1 MEFGIPALVEVP
13 DIREAAALCREL
25 GLSFVELNT
34 NFPTQQ
40 LHLLDAEELTS
51 LSRRYGI
58 SYTIHLN
65 DEMPVADFN
74 PVVAKGYLDAV
85 LEAICFAKKIGAMK
99 LNMHLS
105 DGARYTMP
113 DRRIFFYEAYQ
124 EEYLAGITRF
134 RDVCTEAI
142 GDADL
147 MICIENS
154 GGFRPFHLAA
164 LDALLESPVFGLT
177 LDVGHDHCTGGSDG
191 NWILQHRDRL
201 HHMHIHDARGCQ
213 DHLPPG
219 SGEIDLKKWLTFGQ
233 ELNCTAV
240 LEIKTLPGLRQGAAW
255 AQEAGF

>member
-1 MEFGIPALVEVP
+1 MKFGIPALVEVP
-13 DIREAAALCREL
+13 DIGEAAALCQEL

-40 LHLLDAEELTS
+40 LHLLDAGELTA

-85 LEAICFAKKIGAMK
+85 LEAISFAKKIGAKK

-105 DGARYTMP
+105 DGARYTTP

-124 EEYLAGITRF
+124 AEYLAGMTRF

-154 GGFRPFHLAA
+154 SGFRPFHLAA
-164 LDALLESPVFGLT
+164 MDLLLESPVFGLT
-177 LDVGHDHCTGGSDG
+177 LDVGHDHCTGGADG
-191 NWILQHRDRL
+191 TWILRHRDRL
-201 HHMHIHDARGCQ
+201 HHMHIHDALGCR
-213 DHLPPG
+213 DHLSPG
-219 SGEIDLKKWLTFGQ
+219 SGEIDLKKWLTLGR

-240 LEIKTLPGLRQGAAW
+240 LEIKTLPGLRKAAAW